1 MSRVEGPVIVEE
13 IPMGLT
19 ELLSLYGQ
27 NYLQALLT
35 TWLMTIESF
44 TLVMILAVGITVMR
58 VSPMRPLRVVG
69 DLYVQIFRNIPGVAL
84 LIIVVYAL
92 PSLRVVLDYRVCVV
106 VTTVLLG
113 SAFGSE
119 NFMSG
124 INTVSAGQ
132 IEAARALGL
141 SFGKILRRIVIP
153 QALRSCVLPMTNLLI
168 AVMLTTALGSQV
180 PLNPTEL
187 TGVVSY
193 VNTRV
198 TGGIVAFL
206 ISAIGYAGTALVIG
220 AVGNR
225 IDKKVRIYR

>member
-13 IPMGLT
+13 ITMGLT

-27 NYLQALLT
+27 NYLRALLT

-44 TLVMILAVGITVMR
+44 ALVMIIAVGITVMR
-58 VSPMRPLRVVG
+58 VSPMRPLRVAG

-141 SFGKILRRIVIP
+141 SFGKI
-153 QALRSCVLPMTNLLI
+153 
-168 AVMLTTALGSQV
+168 
-180 PLNPTEL
+180 
-187 TGVVSY
+187 
-193 VNTRV
+193 
-198 TGGIVAFL
+198 
-206 ISAIGYAGTALVIG
+206 
-220 AVGNR
+220 
-225 IDKKVRIYR
+225 